1 MDGLILLRPLWL
13 IGLLPLA
20 GLVALILLRIPD
32 AGGWQ
37 QVMPRDM
44 LRAMQALG
52 ALTGRQRPWQLL
64 LAPAGLAALVLGLAG
79 PALPRGDAPVLVQTD
94 AVVLAVDLSP
104 SVAQGGALSQ
114 AKFAAAGLAQALA
127 GRPVGLVLYGGEGF
141 TASAPTLD
149 IASLRTQIGVLDSET
164 MPGQGTR
171 AAAALARA
179 GQMLEGLQRAD
190 LILISDGGGI
200 DAAATAGSA
209 TSKSGSRP
217 RST

>member
-1 MDGLILLRPLWL
+1 M
-13 IGLLPLA
+13 
-20 GLVALILLRIPD
+20 
-32 AGGWQ
+32 
-37 QVMPRDM
+37 
-44 LRAMQALG
+44 
-52 ALTGRQRPWQLL
+52 
-64 LAPAGLAALVLGLAG
+64 
-79 PALPRGDAPVLVQTD
+79 
-94 AVVLAVDLSP
+94 LAVDLSP

-171 AAAALARA
+171 AAAALALA

-200 DAAATAGSA
+200 DAAATA
-209 TSKSGSRP
+209 
-217 RST
+217 